1 VSRRGAGLVEL
12 VVALTVTAL
21 LALLA
26 WQILAASA
34 ARLRDRSERMALEHA
49 LRVGAT
55 GLRSTLEPLGADSVS
70 GSDLLS
76 GAPDR
81 IVVRAARATGVAC
94 AVSGSALTV
103 RLGDGWWSALRDP
116 VPGRDSLLV
125 DGVAEPPAWHALGLA
140 ADPRAGR
147 CPDGTAGLL
156 LPAAIAPELLDELGA
171 GSPVRVFEDVEL
183 RLYASAGSA
192 WIGLRDLATGE
203 TIQPLAGPFAA
214 SGLRLQFVARD
225 GEPASEPAGA
235 VSIRTSLGGFTER
248 AGGVGLARIR
258 SGVPDSVALDITR
271 RSPR

>member
-1 VSRRGAGLVEL
+1 MSRRGAGLVEL

-26 WQILAASA
+26 CEILAAAA

-55 GLRSTLEPLGADSVS
+55 GLRSALEPLGADSAS

-76 GAPDR
+76 GASDR

-94 AVSGSALTV
+94 AVSAGALTV
-103 RLGDGWWSALRDP
+103 RLGAGWWSALRNP
-116 VPGRDSLLV
+116 VPGRDSLLM
-125 DGVAEPPAWHALGLA
+125 DGVAVPPAWHALGLA
-140 ADPRAGR
+140 AEPRNGK

-156 LPAAIAPELLDELGA
+156 LPAAVSPELLDQLGP
-171 GSPVRVFEDVEL
+171 GSPVRVFEDVEV
-183 RLYASAGSA
+183 RLYASAGAA
-192 WIGLRDLATGE
+192 WIGLREVATGE
-203 TIQPLAGPFAA
+203 AIQPLAGPFAA

-225 GEPASEPAGA
+225 GGLASEPAEA

-258 SGVPDSVALDITR
+258 SGLPDSVSLDITR